1 VWRGRD
7 FARFEIGTLPDG
19 REEWLE
25 FWLRNHLLGDFSEL
39 KARAEIGTYGG
50 EPVPFIGLSD
60 LMRSKETE
68 RESDWQDISL
78 LEEIRDDRNR
88 VAMAS
93 APDGTVAFL
102 AGLRSRRGMDYAIEH
117 RLLVDP
123 EVVAKA
129 LALTTHPVNYA
140 FLYPFVTSHRVGAL
154 IRPHLAAILASVAPA
169 TAKHFA
175 AVEIVRRDYKRQ
187 AMELDRADKQDHL
200 RDR

>member
-1 VWRGRD
+1 
-7 FARFEIGTLPDG
+7 
-19 REEWLE
+19 
-25 FWLRNHLLGDFSEL
+25 
-39 KARAEIGTYGG
+39 
-50 EPVPFIGLSD
+50 
-60 LMRSKETE
+60 
-68 RESDWQDISL
+68 
-78 LEEIRDDRNR
+78 
-88 VAMAS
+88 
-93 APDGTVAFL
+93 
-102 AGLRSRRGMDYAIEH
+102 MDYAVEH

-140 FLYPFVTSHRVGAL
+140 FLYPFVTSQRVGAL